1 MSFVSSGAKMSEQ
14 AVTSYTVYAPVKGQ
28 VLVKM
33 DGAEEA
39 TVVADF
45 EYDIPVQVTMPE
57 GALFGKS
64 KVRGY

>member
-1 MSFVSSGAKMSEQ
+1 MTGTEGTNEPEVSL
-14 AVTSYTVYAPVKGQ
+14 TLYAPIKGQ

-45 EYDIPVQVTMPE
+45 QYDVPVKIIMPE
-57 GALFGKS
+57 GSLYGSS
-64 KVRGY
+64 KVKGY